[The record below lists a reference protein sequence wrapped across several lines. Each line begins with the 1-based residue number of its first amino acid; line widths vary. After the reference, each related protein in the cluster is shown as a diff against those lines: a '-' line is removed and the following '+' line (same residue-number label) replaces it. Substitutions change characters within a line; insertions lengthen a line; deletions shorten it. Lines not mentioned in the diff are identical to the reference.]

1 MPSTRQIAA
10 IGCWSIESL
19 GPLRA
24 ANFSAIR
31 RFVRKST
38 LLDLTHH
45 CGNHGRML
53 RLRGVLGAVLAI
65 LVVGLT
71 PIAYADPPDPT
82 WLGGYWD
89 DDDFDNVL
97 AFIASALAIV
107 APPIIDGGP
116 LSVSAARVE
125 PAQAVA
131 SSGSLQALA
140 CPRAPP
146 VILSSDS

>member
-10 IGCWSIESL
+10 IGCSSIESL
-19 GPLRA
+19 GPLRD

-89 DDDFDNVL
+89 DDDFDNVIVVL
-97 AFIASALAIV
+97 LSTYALVVLAIWS
-107 APPIIDGGP
+107 GP
-116 LSVSAARVE
+116 SWTCATR
-125 PAQAVA
+125 
-131 SSGSLQALA
+131 
-140 CPRAPP
+140 
-146 VILSSDS
+146 